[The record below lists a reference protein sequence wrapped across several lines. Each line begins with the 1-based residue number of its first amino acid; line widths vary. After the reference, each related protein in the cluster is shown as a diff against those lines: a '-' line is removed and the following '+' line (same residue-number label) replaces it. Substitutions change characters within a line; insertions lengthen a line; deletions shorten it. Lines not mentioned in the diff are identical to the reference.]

1 MADTTPTITVT
12 TTAINPPVEDGW
24 AAARRRL
31 MEGQVWY
38 YPLTRMTN
46 TDNPW
51 KRVNPPVEDGWAA
64 ARRRLMEGQ
73 VWYHPLTRTTNT
85 DNPWK
90 RK

>member
-1 MADTTPTITVT
+1 MADTAPTTTVT

-38 YPLTRMTN
+38 
-46 TDNPW
+46 
-51 KRVNPPVEDGWAA
+51 
-64 ARRRLMEGQ
+64 
-73 VWYHPLTRTTNT
+73 HPLTSVNVN
-85 DNPWK
+85 NPWK